1 VSHSDDETTEK
12 GEDVTSG
19 EFIESGAHVKE
30 RPGSTERNKL
40 PMYIRVGQTL
50 RTGAIDTYYE
60 IFGRGEA
67 VIAIPGDQCTL
78 DTLRPMH
85 VLSND
90 FQLILY
96 DRRGHGRTG
105 DTEDDWS
112 YRDLAEDLKG
122 LMDGLGIQRAHLIG
136 HSGGADTALE
146 FILAYPDRA
155 HSVVLIGANYD
166 NTWMDEELRAD
177 VEGATP
183 ENYIPE
189 MEELNRSL
197 SPDGPGHY
205 EAVFYK
211 LRRLWLEEPKISIE
225 RLREVNTPTLV
236 LVGDYDMIALPHT
249 IRLYDALPHAELCVM
264 PNCGHEQFFERPD
277 FVLPIIRD
285 FLQRHNSD
293 SG

>member
-1 VSHSDDETTEK
+1 MSTGFTESA
-12 GEDVTSG
+12 VR
-19 EFIESGAHVKE
+19 VKQ
-30 RPGSTERNKL
+30 RPEATERNKL
-40 PMYIRVGQTL
+40 PMYMKVGQTM
-50 RTGAIDTYYE
+50 RTGGIDTYYE
-60 IFGRGEA
+60 VFGRGEA
-67 VIAIPGDQCTL
+67 VFAIPGDQCTL
-78 DTLRPMH
+78 DTMRPMH
-85 VLSND
+85 VLTNE

-105 DTEDDWS
+105 DTDDDWT
-112 YRDLAEDLKG
+112 YRDLAEDLLA
-122 LMDGLGIQRAHLIG
+122 LMDGLGIERGHVIG

-146 FILAYPDRA
+146 FVLAHPERVR
-155 HSVVLIGANYD
+155 SLVLIGANYD

-197 SPDGPGHY
+197 SPDGPDHY

-211 LRRLWLEEPKISIE
+211 LRRLWLEEPTISLE
-225 RLREVNTPTLV
+225 QLGTVQAPVLV

-249 IRLYDALPHAELCVM
+249 IRLYDALPRAELCVM
-264 PNCGHEQFFERPD
+264 PNCGHEQFFEAPD

-285 FLQRHNSD
+285 FLNRHTS
-293 SG
+293 